1 MLSEENMKHI
11 RRVKDIISAN
21 VQTALDK
28 AENPEKMIRYLL
40 TEMDE
45 ALEDLKA
52 SFAGRTA
59 EKTRLDAQIKELE
72 QTAARWSDRA
82 ELAIEKGKEDLAR
95 EALVEKKKA
104 IRTLESLKQTA
115 SSLDSIIT
123 ENRHEIDELKKKLE
137 TMETKQR
144 SLVERGIHAQESLAV
159 HRQIRDA
166 DSEDTYRRFSEIEHR
181 IERMEA
187 EAQMAGFNTA
197 GSSEDRFKDLEG
209 EDDIEQ
215 ELADL
220 KKKKSKTQK
229 GE

>member
-1 MLSEENMKHI
+1 MLPEENMKHI

-21 VQTALDK
+21 VQSALDK

-59 EKTRLDAQIKELE
+59 ERKRLDAQIKELE
-72 QTAARWSDRA
+72 QTVARWTDRA
-82 ELAIEKGKEDLAR
+82 ELAIDKGKEDLAR

-104 IRTLESLKQTA
+104 MRTLASLKQTA
-115 SSLDSIIT
+115 SSLDSIII
-123 ENRHEIDELKKKLE
+123 ENRNDIDELHKKLE

-144 SLVERGIHAQESLAV
+144 SLVERGIHARESLAV
-159 HRQIRDA
+159 HRQIKDA

-187 EAQMAGFNTA
+187 EAQMAGFGA
-197 GSSEDRFKDLEG
+197 PQSSEDTFEELEG
-209 EDDIEQ
+209 EDEIEQ
-215 ELADL
+215 ELAAL
-220 KKKKSKTQK
+220 KKKKSKPQK